1 MDKKLIIRGLS
12 TFSPLGISREEIA
25 RLFED
30 PVPCAVPFRERN
42 DRPVFPLTAEGEA
55 LVRVVASEER
65 YARLDRVAHLAIAA
79 VRRTLD
85 AAGGRHGAIGCVTI
99 GSSRGATIALERTI
113 SNFAVDSS
121 KVPTET
127 SPTTT
132 AGNISS
138 WVAQECISRQPR
150 LLERVPVASIG
161 TSMTCSSAFQ
171 SLLTATAFVRSG
183 MSSAA
188 IFGGAEACLT
198 PYTIAH
204 LEALRIYSDGSQRW
218 PCRPCGSVSVA
229 ANTVALGEGAGTALV
244 MADDGADVEGDLAL
258 LGLGWA
264 IEETPTAT
272 GLSANGR
279 AFERSMRM
287 ALESLPSGVSVDT
300 VVAHAPG
307 SIKGDEAELSAIT
320 RTLPAEVRVVSTKH
334 LTGHTYGASGM
345 VSLALAQAL
354 IEGAPWTG
362 FPYESAIQRDRGGS
376 SQVVL
381 INTAGF
387 GGNSVSVIVGPR
399 RAENRVG

>member
-1 MDKKLIIRGLS
+1 MDRALLIRGLS
-12 TFSPLGISREEIA
+12 TISPLGTRRDDIA
-25 RLFED
+25 RLLED
-30 PVPCAVPFRERN
+30 PAPPAVPFVERN
-42 DRPVFPLTAEGEA
+42 NRPIFPLTPAGDERVR
-55 LVRVVASEER
+55 LVAGEER
-65 YARLDRVAHLAIAA
+65 YSRLDRVAHLAIAA
-79 VRRTLD
+79 ARGTLD
-85 AAGGRHGAIGCVTI
+85 AAHGRYGEIGCVTI
-99 GSSRGATIALERTI
+99 GSSRGATQALERTI
-113 SNFAVDSS
+113 AGFASDGT

-138 WVAQECISRQPR
+138 WVAQECVARRGSA
-150 LLERVPVASIG
+150 LTVASIG

-171 SLLTATAFVRSG
+171 SLLTAVAFVRSG

-204 LEALRIYSDGSQRW
+204 LEALRIYSDGTTRW

-229 ANTVALGEGAGTALV
+229 HNTVALGEGAGTAIV
-244 MADDGADVEGDLAL
+244 MGDDGAAVDGDLLL
-258 LGLGWA
+258 LGIGWA

-272 GLSANGR
+272 GLSADGR

-287 ALESLPSGVSVDT
+287 AVAALPAGISVDT
-300 VVAHAPG
+300 VVVHAPG
-307 SIKGDEAELSAIT
+307 SVKGDEAELSAVS
-320 RTLPAEVRVVSTKH
+320 RVFSDEVMVVSTKH

-354 IEGAPWTG
+354 LGGAQWGG
-362 FPYESAIQRDRGGS
+362 FPYESAVRGRNQGE

-399 RAENRVG
+399 RG

>member
-1 MDKKLIIRGLS
+1 MDRALIIRGLS
-12 TFSPLGISREEIA
+12 TISPLGTARDDIA
-25 RLFED
+25 RLLED
-30 PVPCAVPFRERN
+30 PTPPAVPFAERN
-42 DRPVFPLTAEGEA
+42 NRPIFPLTRCGDD
-55 LVRVVASEER
+55 LVRTVAAEER

-79 VRRTLD
+79 GRGTLD
-85 AAGGRHGAIGCVTI
+85 AAHGRHGEIGCVTI
-99 GSSRGATIALERTI
+99 GSSRGATRALERTI
-113 SNFAVDSS
+113 SGFAVDAT

-138 WVAQECISRQPR
+138 WVAQECIARRSRGGAA
-150 LLERVPVASIG
+150 LPVATIG

-204 LEALRIYSDGSQRW
+204 LEALRIYSDGPMPW
-218 PCRPCGSVSVA
+218 PCRPCGTVSA
-229 ANTVALGEGAGTALV
+229 GSNTVALGEGAGTAILLK
-244 MADDGADVEGDLAL
+244 DDGVYVEGDLEV
-258 LGLGWA
+258 LGIGWA
-264 IEETPTAT
+264 VEETPTAT
-272 GLSANGR
+272 GLSADGR

-287 ALESLPSGVSVDT
+287 ALAELPSTVSVDT
-300 VVAHAPG
+300 VVVHAPG
-307 SIKGDEAELSAIT
+307 SVKGDEAELSAVS
-320 RTLPAEVRVVSTKH
+320 RVLSDEVMVVSTKH

-354 IEGAPWTG
+354 IGGAQWGG
-362 FPYESAIQRDRGGS
+362 FPYESAARGRQKGA

-387 GGNSVSVIVGPR
+387 GGNSVSVIVGR
-399 RAENRVG
+399 RRGGS

>member
-1 MDKKLIIRGLS
+1 MDRTLIIRGLS
-12 TFSPLGISREEIA
+12 TISALGTSRAEIIRLLADPSPS
-25 RLFED
+25 
-30 PVPCAVPFRERN
+30 AVPLAERN
-42 DRPVFPLTAEGEA
+42 NRPVFPLTTRGDELARA
-55 LVRVVASEER
+55 VSLEER
-65 YARLDRVAHLAIAA
+65 YARLDRVAHLAIVAA
-79 VRRTLD
+79 RGTLD
-85 AAGGRHGAIGCVTI
+85 AARGRHGDIGCVAI
-99 GSSRGATIALERTI
+99 GSSRGATRALERTI
-113 SNFAVDSS
+113 GNFAVDSA

-138 WVAQECISRQPR
+138 WVAQECLSRRRTGLKGAPI
-150 LLERVPVASIG
+150 ASIG

-171 SLLTATAFVRSG
+171 SLLAACAFVRSG

-204 LEALRIYSDGSQRW
+204 LEALRIYSDGGKPW

-229 ANTVALGEGAGTALV
+229 ANTVALGEGAGTAIV
-244 MADDGADVEGDLAL
+244 MGDDGADLDGDLSL
-258 LGLGWA
+258 LGLGWSV
-264 IEETPTAT
+264 EETPTAT
-272 GLSANGR
+272 GLSADGR

-287 ALESLPSGVSVDT
+287 ALAALPLGASVDT

-307 SIKGDEAELSAIT
+307 SVKGDEAELSAIS
-320 RTLPAEVRVVSTKH
+320 RVFSDRVMVVSTKH

-354 IEGAPWTG
+354 IEGGVWRG
-362 FPYESAIQRDRGGS
+362 FPYEAAAKGPSEGSAR
-376 SQVVL
+376 VVL

-399 RAENRVG
+399 RRRS